1 MSESCIIRVK
11 FLSWSAFCKP
21 LYAAGVSGSVGGSGV
36 GSTGGS
42 GVGSTGGS
50 GVGSGVGAGVAV
62 GAKVGVASA
71 VGDAVG
77 SSLGDGLGSMLGSM
91 LGNGVA
97 VALVFAM
104 CSDPPSHVLGMLF
117 CEYQPFAMC
126 TQFGPGRRPLSR
138 Q

>member
-21 LYAAGVSGSVGGSGV
+21 LYAAGVSGS
-36 GSTGGS
+36 
-42 GVGSTGGS
+42 TGGS
-50 GVGSGVGAGVAV
+50 GVGSGVGSGGGAGVGAGVSV

-77 SSLGDGLGSMLGSM
+77 STLGDGLGSTLGE
-91 LGNGVA
+91 GEGVA
-97 VALVFAM
+97 VALVLAM
-104 CSDPPSHVLGMLF
+104 WSDPPSHVLGMLF

>member
-1 MSESCIIRVK
+1 MSESCIIHVK

-42 GVGSTGGS
+42 GVGS
-50 GVGSGVGAGVAV
+50 GVGAGVSV

-77 SSLGDGLGSMLGSM
+77 STLGDGLGSTLGD
-91 LGNGVA
+91 GEGVA

-104 CSDPPSHVLGMLF
+104 WSDPPSHVLGMLF

>member
-1 MSESCIIRVK
+1 M
-11 FLSWSAFCKP
+11 
-21 LYAAGVSGSVGGSGV
+21 
-36 GSTGGS
+36 
-42 GVGSTGGS
+42 
-50 GVGSGVGAGVAV
+50 
-62 GAKVGVASA
+62 ASA

-77 SSLGDGLGSMLGSM
+77 SSLGDGLGSTLGE
-91 LGNGVA
+91 GEGDGVA

-104 CSDPPSHVLGMLF
+104 WSDPPSHVLGMLF

>member
-11 FLSWSAFCKP
+11 FLSWSAFCKL
-21 LYAAGVSGSVGGSGV
+21 LYAA
-36 GSTGGS
+36 
-42 GVGSTGGS
+42 
-50 GVGSGVGAGVAV
+50 
-62 GAKVGVASA
+62 GVASA

-77 SSLGDGLGSMLGSM
+77 STLGDGLGSMLGE
-91 LGNGVA
+91 GDGVA
-97 VALVFAM
+97 VALVLAM
-104 CSDPPSHVLGMLF
+104 WSDPPSHVLGMLF

>member
-1 MSESCIIRVK
+1 M
-11 FLSWSAFCKP
+11 
-21 LYAAGVSGSVGGSGV
+21 
-36 GSTGGS
+36 
-42 GVGSTGGS
+42 
-50 GVGSGVGAGVAV
+50 
-62 GAKVGVASA
+62 ASA

-77 SSLGDGLGSMLGSM
+77 SSLGDGLGSMLGST

-97 VALVFAM
+97 VALVLAM
-104 CSDPPSHVLGMLF
+104 WSDPPSHVLGMLF

>member
-1 MSESCIIRVK
+1 MSESCIIHVK
-11 FLSWSAFCKP
+11 FLSWSAFRKP

-42 GVGSTGGS
+42 GVGS
-50 GVGSGVGAGVAV
+50 
-62 GAKVGVASA
+62 A

-77 SSLGDGLGSMLGSM
+77 SSLGDGLGSMLGST

-97 VALVFAM
+97 VALVLEM
-104 CSDPPSHVLGMLF
+104 WSDPPSHVLGMLF

>member
-1 MSESCIIRVK
+1 MA
-11 FLSWSAFCKP
+11 SA
-21 LYAAGVSGSVGGSGV
+21 VGDAV
-36 GSTGGS
+36 GSTLGD
-42 GVGSTGGS
+42 
-50 GVGSGVGAGVAV
+50 GVAV

-77 SSLGDGLGSMLGSM
+77 STLGDGLGSMLGD
-91 LGNGVA
+91 GVA
-97 VALVFAM
+97 VALVLAM
-104 CSDPPSHVLGMLF
+104 WSDPPSHVLGMLF

>member
-1 MSESCIIRVK
+1 MSESCIIHVK

-21 LYAAGVSGSVGGSGV
+21 LYAAGVSGSV
-36 GSTGGS
+36 GGS

-77 SSLGDGLGSMLGSM
+77 STLGDGLGSMLGSM

-97 VALVFAM
+97 VALVLEM
-104 CSDPPSHVLGMLF
+104 WSDPPSHVLGMLF

>member
-1 MSESCIIRVK
+1 MSESCIMHVK

-50 GVGSGVGAGVAV
+50 GVGSGVGAGVSV

-77 SSLGDGLGSMLGSM
+77 SALGDGLGSTLGE
-91 LGNGVA
+91 GEGVA

-104 CSDPPSHVLGMLF
+104 WSDPPSHVLGMLF

>member
-1 MSESCIIRVK
+1 MSESCIIHVK

-42 GVGSTGGS
+42 GVGS
-50 GVGSGVGAGVAV
+50 GVGAGVSV

-91 LGNGVA
+91 LGDGVA
-97 VALVFAM
+97 VALVLEM
-104 CSDPPSHVLGMLF
+104 WSDPPSHVLGMLF

>member
-1 MSESCIIRVK
+1 MSESCIIHFK

-21 LYAAGVSGSVGGSGV
+21 LYAAGVSGSV
-36 GSTGGS
+36 GGS

-91 LGNGVA
+91 LGDGVA
-97 VALVFAM
+97 VALVLAM
-104 CSDPPSHVLGMLF
+104 WSDPPSHVLGMLF

>member
-1 MSESCIIRVK
+1 MSESCIIHVK
-11 FLSWSAFCKP
+11 FLSWFAFCKP

-36 GSTGGS
+36 GSG
-42 GVGSTGGS
+42 
-50 GVGSGVGAGVAV
+50 V

-77 SSLGDGLGSMLGSM
+77 STLGDGLGSMLGSM
-91 LGNGVA
+91 LGDGVA
-97 VALVFAM
+97 VALVLAM
-104 CSDPPSHVLGMLF
+104 WSDPPSHVLGMLF

>member
-11 FLSWSAFCKP
+11 FLSWSAFRKP

-36 GSTGGS
+36 GS
-42 GVGSTGGS
+42 
-50 GVGSGVGAGVAV
+50 GVGAGVSV

-71 VGDAVG
+71 VGAAVG
-77 SSLGDGLGSMLGSM
+77 STLGAGLGSMLGST

-97 VALVFAM
+97 VALVLAM
-104 CSDPPSHVLGMLF
+104 WSDPPSHVLGMLF

>member
-1 MSESCIIRVK
+1 MSESCIIHVK
-11 FLSWSAFCKP
+11 FLSWSVFRKP
-21 LYAAGVSGSVGGSGV
+21 LYAAGVSGSV
-36 GSTGGS
+36 GGS

-77 SSLGDGLGSMLGSM
+77 STLGDGLGSMLGSM
-91 LGNGVA
+91 LGDGVA
-97 VALVFAM
+97 VALVLEM
-104 CSDPPSHVLGMLF
+104 WSDPPSHVLGMLF

>member
-36 GSTGGS
+36 GS
-42 GVGSTGGS
+42 
-50 GVGSGVGAGVAV
+50 GVGAGVAV

-77 SSLGDGLGSMLGSM
+77 STLGDGLGSMLGSM
-91 LGNGVA
+91 LGDGVA
-97 VALVFAM
+97 VALVLAM
-104 CSDPPSHVLGMLF
+104 WSDPPSHVLGMLF

>member
-1 MSESCIIRVK
+1 MSESCIIHVK
-11 FLSWSAFCKP
+11 FLSWFAFCKP
-21 LYAAGVSGSVGGSGV
+21 LYAAGVSGSV
-36 GSTGGS
+36 
-42 GVGSTGGS
+42 GGS

-77 SSLGDGLGSMLGSM
+77 STLGDGLGSMLGSM
-91 LGNGVA
+91 LGDGVA
-97 VALVFAM
+97 VALVLEM
-104 CSDPPSHVLGMLF
+104 WSDPPSHVLGMLF

>member
-1 MSESCIIRVK
+1 MHVK

-21 LYAAGVSGSVGGSGV
+21 LYAAGVS
-36 GSTGGS
+36 
-42 GVGSTGGS
+42 GSTGGS

-77 SSLGDGLGSMLGSM
+77 STLGDGLGSMLGD
-91 LGNGVA
+91 GVA
-97 VALVFAM
+97 VALVLAM
-104 CSDPPSHVLGMLF
+104 WSDPPSHVLGMLF

>member
-1 MSESCIIRVK
+1 MSESCIIHVK

-21 LYAAGVSGSVGGSGV
+21 LYAAGVSGSV
-36 GSTGGS
+36 
-42 GVGSTGGS
+42 GGS

-77 SSLGDGLGSMLGSM
+77 STLGDGLGSMLGSM
-91 LGNGVA
+91 LGDGVA
-97 VALVFAM
+97 VALVLEM
-104 CSDPPSHVLGMLF
+104 WSDPPSHVLGMLF

>member
-1 MSESCIIRVK
+1 MSESCIIHVK
-11 FLSWSAFCKP
+11 FLSWPAFCKP
-21 LYAAGVSGSVGGSGV
+21 LYAAGVS
-36 GSTGGS
+36 
-42 GVGSTGGS
+42 GSTGGS

-77 SSLGDGLGSMLGSM
+77 STLGDGLGSMLGSM
-91 LGNGVA
+91 LGDGVA
-97 VALVFAM
+97 VALVLAM
-104 CSDPPSHVLGMLF
+104 WSDPPSHVLGMLF

>member
-42 GVGSTGGS
+42 GVGS
-50 GVGSGVGAGVAV
+50 GVGVGVAV

-77 SSLGDGLGSMLGSM
+77 STLGDGLGSMLGSM
-91 LGNGVA
+91 LGDGVA
-97 VALVFAM
+97 VALVLEM
-104 CSDPPSHVLGMLF
+104 WSDPPSHVLGMLF

>member
-1 MSESCIIRVK
+1 MSESCIIHVK

-21 LYAAGVSGSVGGSGV
+21 LYAAGVSGSV
-36 GSTGGS
+36 GGS

-77 SSLGDGLGSMLGSM
+77 STLGDGLGSMLGSM
-91 LGNGVA
+91 LGDGVA
-97 VALVFAM
+97 VALVLEM
-104 CSDPPSHVLGMLF
+104 WSDPPSHVLGMLF